1 MLEVLVLLVLP
12 VVVVAVVVVAVVCGV
27 VVFVP
32 ESEEYDRFFFIAIIF
47 KDPKKIY
54 HYYSKLCLRYLYY
67 LCFQW

>member
-12 VVVVAVVVVAVVCGV
+12 VVVVVVVVVVVLCGV

-32 ESEEYDRFFFIAIIF
+32 KSEEYDRFPSIAIIF
-47 KDPKKIY
+47 EDPKKIY
-54 HYYSKLCLRYLYY
+54 HYYLKSCLRYLYY